1 MIARIMRP
9 QTADRVDRIRGGDR
23 YLPELSCVGV
33 GDSEEIVGF
42 VSMLGKKLPRRN
54 FGMASSTSPALVVNS
69 LSAVPRRLGA
79 HHERPDAR
87 VQLTRLERHIGGMPR
102 LEMGRAVGDIS
113 RAPNGGLRADPSAGA
128 SESTFD
134 RVLTSQGSSLG
145 LSLERVV
152 TGVWVEYHRG
162 PTSRQPAG
170 HSRAPGRRL
179 DVVRRSAWCPNQ
191 S

>member
-1 MIARIMRP
+1 MEACGPI
-9 QTADRVDRIRGGDR
+9 
-23 YLPELSCVGV
+23 LPL
-33 GDSEEIVGF
+33 
-42 VSMLGKKLPRRN
+42 
-54 FGMASSTSPALVVNS
+54 
-69 LSAVPRRLGA
+69 
-79 HHERPDAR
+79 
-87 VQLTRLERHIGGMPR
+87 
-102 LEMGRAVGDIS
+102 
-113 RAPNGGLRADPSAGA
+113 GA

-162 PTSRQPAG
+162 PTRRQPAG